1 MVQGLSKEELL
12 REVEQAA
19 QTYAS
24 KYHGCSRCVLLSLQ
38 EKLKL
43 GDDLT
48 FQASTPL
55 AGGIAMMGGACGAL
69 TGGLLAL
76 GLVVSSKR
84 LEDEAAFRR
93 SLKTG
98 FELCKRFEKEFGST
112 LCRDLLK
119 ARLGRFFN
127 LADPREAEE
136 AKKAG
141 LYEECPKIV
150 GKAARLAAEFL
161 LEIRGESENSQH

>member
-1 MVQGLSKEELL
+1 MIQGLSKEELL
-12 REVEQAA
+12 SEVEQSARN
-19 QTYAS
+19 YAS
-24 KYHGCSRCVLLSLQ
+24 KYHGCSRCVLLTLQ
-38 EKLKL
+38 ENFRL

-48 FQASTPL
+48 IQASTPL

-76 GLVVSSKR
+76 GLVVASKR

-93 SLKTG
+93 SLRVG
-98 FELCKRFEKEFGST
+98 FDLSKKFKKEFGSA

-119 ARLGRFFN
+119 ERLGRSFN

-136 AKKAG
+136 AKRLG
-141 LYEECPKIV
+141 LYEVCPKIV
-150 GKAARLAAEFL
+150 GKAARLAAEFI
-161 LEIRGESENSQH
+161 LEIRGDSKDS